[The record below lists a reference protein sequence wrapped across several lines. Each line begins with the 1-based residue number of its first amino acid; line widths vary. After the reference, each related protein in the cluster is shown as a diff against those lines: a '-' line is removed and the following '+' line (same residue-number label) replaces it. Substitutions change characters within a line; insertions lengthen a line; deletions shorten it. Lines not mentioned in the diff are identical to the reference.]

1 MVKEREMCMQEV
13 VLQTT
18 YLTKKYKD
26 FVALDNANI
35 TIHKGDIYGLI
46 GRNGAGKTTL
56 MKTITTLT
64 NKTGG
69 TFSLFGSEEELT
81 ESKRRIGCLI
91 ESPAFFGSL
100 TAYQNLK
107 YYAIQKGITND
118 KQIDKVLKAVDLFK
132 EKDKKFKNFSLGM
145 KQRLGI
151 AFAILDNPDFIIL
164 DEPINGLDPIGI
176 KEIRDT
182 LKRLNEEEKITI
194 LISSHILSELYLIAN
209 HFCFI
214 DKGRIIKDVSKEE
227 LDLECSKCIVIRT
240 KDVKK
245 ATVVLEKELSTTNYK
260 VIDNTEIR
268 LYDYL
273 ENTAKVNKTLLNNN
287 IEITS
292 IYESG
297 ISLEDYFNSLIKE
310 GVK

>member
-1 MVKEREMCMQEV
+1 MQEV
-13 VLQTT
+13 VLQTVN
-18 YLTKKYKD
+18 LTKKYKD

-214 DKGRIIKDVSKEE
+214 DKGRIIKDLSKEE
-227 LDLECSKCIVIRT
+227 LDLECSKCIVIKT

-245 ATVVLEKELSTTNYK
+245 ATVVLEQELKTTNYK

-273 ENTAKVNKTLLNNN
+273 ENTLKVNKTLLAND
-287 IEITS
+287 IEVMG

-297 ISLEDYFNSLIKE
+297 ISLEDYFDSLIKD
-310 GVK
+310 GAK

>member
-1 MVKEREMCMQEV
+1 MQEI
-13 VLQTT
+13 VLQTNN
-18 YLTKKYKD
+18 LTKKYRD
-26 FVALDNANI
+26 FVALDNATI
-35 TIHKGDIYGLI
+35 TIHKGNIYGLI

-64 NKTGG
+64 NKSGG
-69 TFSLFGSEEELT
+69 SFSLFDSEEELT

-91 ESPAFFGSL
+91 ESPAFFGNL

-107 YYAIQKGITND
+107 YYSIQKGMVDD
-118 KQIDKVLKAVDLFK
+118 KQIDKVLKVVDLYK
-132 EKDKKFKNFSLGM
+132 EKNKKFKNFSLGM

-182 LKRLNEEEKITI
+182 LKKLNEEEKITI

-214 DKGRIIKDVSKEE
+214 DKGRIVKDLTKEE
-227 LDLECSKCIVIRT
+227 LDLECSKCIVIKT

-245 ATVVLEKELSTTNYK
+245 ATVILEKGLATTNYK

-273 ENTAKVNKTLLNNN
+273 DNLAKVNKILLNND
-287 IEITS
+287 IEIMG

-297 ISLEDYFNSLIKE
+297 ISLEDYFNSLIKD

>member
-1 MVKEREMCMQEV
+1 MQEI
-13 VLQTT
+13 VLQTNN
-18 YLTKKYKD
+18 LTKKYKD
-26 FVALDNANI
+26 FIALDNATI
-35 TIHKGDIYGLI
+35 TIHKGNIYGLI

-64 NKTGG
+64 NKSGG
-69 TFSLFGSEEELT
+69 SFSLFDSEEELT

-91 ESPAFFGSL
+91 ESPAFFGNL

-107 YYAIQKGITND
+107 YYSIQKGMVDD
-118 KQIDKVLKAVDLFK
+118 KQIDKVLKVVDLYK
-132 EKDKKFKNFSLGM
+132 EKNKKFKNFSLGM

-182 LKRLNEEEKITI
+182 LKKLNKEEKITI

-214 DKGRIIKDVSKEE
+214 DKGRIVKDLTKEE
-227 LDLECSKCIVIRT
+227 LDLECSKCIVIKT

-245 ATVVLEKELSTTNYK
+245 ATVILEKGLATTNYK

-273 ENTAKVNKTLLNNN
+273 DNLAKVNKILLNND
-287 IEITS
+287 IEIMG

-297 ISLEDYFNSLIKE
+297 ISLEDYFNSLIKD